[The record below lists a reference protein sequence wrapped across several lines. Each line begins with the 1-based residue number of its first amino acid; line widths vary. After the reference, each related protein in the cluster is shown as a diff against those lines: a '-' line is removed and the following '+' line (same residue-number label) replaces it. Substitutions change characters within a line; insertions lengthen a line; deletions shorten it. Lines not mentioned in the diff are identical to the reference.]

1 MALAAVE
8 ALCVLGQAALLAW
21 IVAAAILDGAALAA
35 LWPPLFGLLAVLAAR
50 ALTGGL
56 RGALSAH
63 ASGAVRQ
70 ALRGELFDRM
80 VDAGPLLKGRRGTG
94 ALGSVLIEQVEAL
107 DPYYSRFLPQT
118 ATATLVPAAILV
130 AVLWTN
136 WLAGALLLLS
146 APLIPMFMILI
157 GWGAEQVSRDQ
168 QQALARLSGLFF
180 DRLQGMDTLRRF
192 GAERRESARIAA
204 FAEDFRSRT
213 MQVLR
218 VAFLSSAVLEFFS
231 AVAIATLAIYIGFGL
246 LGFIQ
251 LGSADTLT
259 LFSGLFILL
268 LAPEF
273 YNPLRTLAQH
283 WHDRAGAL
291 AAAGGI
297 RELLATPPARPEPAT
312 PAAELPHQACV
323 VTVRGLRLS
332 LPGRQALFDGLEL
345 QVSAGE
351 KLVVAGPSG
360 VGKSTLLALI
370 GGFIQP
376 DDGEILLERT
386 RVGALTRAQLSRV
399 RGYLGQQPF
408 FFPGSIRDNILLG
421 ADADADEAALGRAT
435 ALAGLGPLLHALPG
449 GLDTPLGPD
458 GLGLSGGQARRVA
471 LARVLLRPRPLL
483 LLDEPTASLDGAT
496 EQQFWADLD
505 RALARQPMT
514 VICASHSA
522 QARGWADRVLQLDA
536 GQLRVAP

>member
-1 MALAAVE
+1 VE

-21 IVAAAILDGAALAA
+21 IVAAAILDAANVET
-35 LWPPLFGLLAVLAAR
+35 LWWPLLSLLAVLAIR
-50 ALTGGL
+50 ALAGGL

-70 ALRGELFDRM
+70 ALRGELFSRM
-80 VDAGPLLKGRRGTG
+80 VDAGPLLKGRHGTG
-94 ALGSVLIEQVEAL
+94 ALTSVLVEQVEAL

-118 ATATLVPAAILV
+118 TIATLVPAAILV
-130 AVLWTN
+130 AVAWTN

-157 GWGAEQVSRDQ
+157 GWGAEQVSREQ

-192 GAERRESARIAA
+192 GAERRESMRIAA
-204 FAEDFRSRT
+204 FAEDFRGRT

-297 RELLATPPARPEPAT
+297 RELLDTPPARPEPAT
-312 PAAELPHQACV
+312 PAAQLPHQACAV
-323 VTVRGLRLS
+323 AVRGLRLS
-332 LPGRQALFDGLEL
+332 LSGRKTLFDGLEL
-345 QVSAGE
+345 QVTAGE
-351 KLVVAGPSG
+351 KLLVAGPSG
-360 VGKSTLLALI
+360 SGKSTLLALV
-370 GGFIQP
+370 GGFLQP
-376 DDGEILLERT
+376 DGGEILLGPT
-386 RVGALTRAQLSRV
+386 PVGALTRAQLSRV

-421 ADADADEAALGRAT
+421 EDVDEAALRRAT
-435 ALAGLGPLLHALPG
+435 ALAGLDPLLHALPQ

-483 LLDEPTASLDGAT
+483 LLDEPTASLDDAT
-496 EQQFWADLD
+496 ERLFWADLD
-505 RALARQPMT
+505 RALALQPVT

-522 QARGWADRVLQLDA
+522 QAHGWADRVLRLDPA
-536 GQLRVAP
+536 QLRAAP